1 MNDKVFLEI
10 LLETKANAIRHHTP
24 EEAAEVV
31 AKIKQAIKAHRFE
44 IADRDKNRDFM
55 HNEHLTK
62 ETSCK
67 IIDMFLEP
75 KNLIC
80 ILPNRN
86 KEGGELYLFS
96 VCVPVKDRK
105 KYIYLKCE
113 IFPYGKVVAISWH
126 GQNEMMHAD
135 YRQATDRTEQD
146 VSKFMH
152 NLYKNWER
160 IYNRFNDNKMI
171 DCLPNGDEDITI
183 VFEHPIEDTEEFR
196 KNFCRT
202 VPKDYGYKYKDIE
215 HNMTIEGDCV
225 KVHLPFGHF

>member
-1 MNDKVFLEI
+1 MKETLFLSI

-24 EEAAEVV
+24 EEAASAV

-80 ILPNRN
+80 VLPNRN

-126 GQNEMMHAD
+126 GQNEMIHPD
-135 YRQATDRTEQD
+135 YRMSVDKTDGDNKYFYRKMFQ
-146 VSKFMH
+146 
-152 NLYKNWER
+152 NWER
-160 IYNRFNDNKMI
+160 VYNRFNDNKMV
-171 DCLPNGDEDITI
+171 DFLPNGPEDVTI
-183 VFEHPIEDTEEFR
+183 VFEHPIDDTEEWR

-202 VPKDYGYKYKDIE
+202 VPKDYGYHYKDIE
-215 HNMTIEGDCV
+215 KNMIVDNDCV
-225 KVHLPFGHF
+225 RLHLNIGRF